1 MTNPG
6 DYTDLEQKIYKH
18 IAENVYN
25 YKGEEDPRKDLKYGP
40 SGVLL
45 KNGSPLGATIDQILE
60 AARTVLPPAA
70 TPYLRDIHD
79 RETLFLRCKF
89 MNSAPFIIDGYGNL
103 YSEKTS
109 PWGSEKEISDSGNAL
124 YSAAVML
131 PNKKHVKEPQW
142 TGIYHCPYCW
152 RLTPF
157 SGKRRIRCS
166 VHSNSNSAVTQRDRR
181 RKNIMHVE
189 LQGKHQYETNL
200 FYKIYR
206 EIVSESKGIL
216 RGTKNLRKY
225 ENNMLNFHND
235 LLHNPK
241 NIAQENHNLSDA
253 WFIFNYTGQYAY
265 DLGAV
270 LDDFLSVIK
279 TIDDAHLPSK
289 ERDNIHT
296 SFSRAPDLAKKMLTR
311 AEAWLRIQAI
321 ENRGGARP
329 GTGGKRPG
337 AGRPH
342 KSTNST

>member
-1 MTNPG
+1 MANP
-6 DYTDLEQKIYKH
+6 DDFTALEQKIYKH
-18 IAENVYN
+18 ISKNVYS
-25 YKGEEDPRKDLKYGP
+25 YKGEEDPRKDLEYGP

-70 TPYLRDIHD
+70 IPYIRDIHD
-79 RETLFLRCKF
+79 RESLFLRCKL
-89 MNSAPFIIDGYGNL
+89 MSSAPFIIDGYGNL
-103 YSEKTS
+103 YSEQTA
-109 PWGSEKEISDSGNAL
+109 PWGSKKEISDSGNAL

-131 PNKKHVKEPQW
+131 FNIKQAKEPQW

-181 RKNIMHVE
+181 RKNFMYIKS
-189 LQGKHQYETNL
+189 QGNHQYEASL
-200 FYKIYR
+200 FYEIYR
-206 EIVSESKGIL
+206 DIVAESKGIL
-216 RGTKNLRKY
+216 RGNKNLNKY
-225 ENNMLNFHND
+225 KNDMVKFQHD
-235 LLHNPK
+235 LLHKPK
-241 NIAQENHNLSDA
+241 RIAQENHNLNDV

-265 DLGAV
+265 DLGAD

-279 TIDDAHLPSK
+279 TIDDTLSPSK

-296 SFSRAPDLAKKMLTR
+296 SFSRAPDLAKTMLTR

-342 KSTNST
+342 KSSNST